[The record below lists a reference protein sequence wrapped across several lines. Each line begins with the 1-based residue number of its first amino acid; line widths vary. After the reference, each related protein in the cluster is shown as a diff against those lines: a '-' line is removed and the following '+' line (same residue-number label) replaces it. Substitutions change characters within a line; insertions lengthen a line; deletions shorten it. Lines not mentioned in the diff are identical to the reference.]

1 MMTTNDDGYAVRQVQ
16 SLSGRSRP
24 SRTAWWPARALQT
37 KGRPRDVRLPVA
49 SPLRR
54 SDEVDD
60 LALVPSIN
68 AEILAI
74 NSEYLAA
81 SMQLSHDDDR
91 SVGHVHSIVTRHQ
104 RPDTR
109 PVRRHVELQ
118 AKRATFEKLEQR
130 IHVDAVFAEEVRNFG
145 QHGLARHHRRRH
157 LLH

>member
-1 MMTTNDDGYAVRQVQ
+1 MMTTDDDGYAVRQVE

-24 SRTAWWPARALQT
+24 SRTAPWPARALQT

-54 SDEVDD
+54 RDEVDD
-60 LALVPSIN
+60 LALVPSID

-74 NSEYLAA
+74 HREYLAA
-81 SMQLSHDDDR
+81 GMQLTHHDDR
-91 SVGHVHSIVTRHQ
+91 TVGQVHSIVTRHQ

-109 PVRRHVELQ
+109 PVRRHVERQ

-130 IHVDAVFAEEVRNFG
+130 IHLEAVFAEEVSNFG
-145 QHGLARHHRRRH
+145 
-157 LLH
+157 